1 MKKLLITLRSKWPEY
16 LLEIL
21 VLIIGI
27 YGAFALDNWNDDR
40 KSRMEEMSYY
50 CKLLDDFEIDRK
62 NIALRYA
69 ESQYKIEIS
78 KKLLLEI
85 ENEAKDK
92 EYLINAYI
100 QGLRTNAFIPSKTAI
115 TDITSSGNLNL
126 LTNDALKNDLLRYYA
141 ELDNLLFQLE
151 LNRNKTLERA
161 FAYENDLDF
170 GFQYADY
177 AMTSL
182 GPEVLSVLPNV
193 NWQTNKQHP
202 IFRQFQDDLAF
213 FVVMSEREKQHF
225 NKILEVMQQP
235 YEQLQIICSK

>member
-1 MKKLLITLRSKWPEY
+1 MKRILTTLSQKWPEY
-16 LLEIL
+16 LLEIF

-27 YGAFALDNWNDDR
+27 YGAFALDNWNDRR
-40 KSRMEEMSYY
+40 KAKMAEMTYY

-62 NIALRYA
+62 NIAMRYS
-69 ESQYKIEIS
+69 ESQYKIDIS

-85 ENEAKDK
+85 EYEEKDK
-92 EYLINAYI
+92 DYLINTYI
-100 QGLRTNAFIPSKTAI
+100 QGLRTNAFVPSKTAI

-126 LTNDALKNDLLRYYA
+126 LTDDVLKNDLLRYYA

-151 LNRNKTLERA
+151 LNRNKTLDRA
-161 FAYENDLDF
+161 FAYDNDLDL

-177 AMTSL
+177 AKEAF
-182 GPEVLSVLPNV
+182 GPEVMNTLPKV
-193 NWQTNKQHP
+193 DWQANKEHP

-225 NKILEVMQQP
+225 SKILEVMEKP
-235 YEQLQIICSK
+235 YDRLKKICNQ